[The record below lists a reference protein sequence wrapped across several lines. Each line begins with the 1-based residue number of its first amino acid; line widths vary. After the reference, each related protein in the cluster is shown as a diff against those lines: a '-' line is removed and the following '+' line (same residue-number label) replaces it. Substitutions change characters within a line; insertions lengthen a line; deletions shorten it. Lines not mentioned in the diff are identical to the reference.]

1 MKNLKFYIEIVGGK
15 IKFYNNRI
23 NDYIIKDIDF
33 PFLDYLFEKGNVFIG
48 ISASMNLHKSINIKD
63 FVVKEVVPNLKGVLK
78 LKENE
83 KEIFSG
89 NQFFVNFFLESTCG
103 KKLRIY
109 QNDFE
114 NIQLKENGENFNYEK
129 MFFNEKDMGLEI
141 GIFKKEIG
149 IFIFEITS

>member
-78 LKENE
+78 LKENK

-89 NQFFVNFFLESTCG
+89 NQFFVNFFWNQLVG
-103 KKLRIY
+103 K
-109 QNDFE
+109 N
-114 NIQLKENGENFNYEK
+114 
-129 MFFNEKDMGLEI
+129 
-141 GIFKKEIG
+141 
-149 IFIFEITS
+149 

>member
-78 LKENE
+78 LFLQVWHSQLANPQS
-83 KEIFSG
+83 IFSNLVLPQYG
-89 NQFFVNFFLESTCG
+89 HFP
-103 KKLRIY
+103 
-109 QNDFE
+109 
-114 NIQLKENGENFNYEK
+114 
-129 MFFNEKDMGLEI
+129 
-141 GIFKKEIG
+141 IFSFAAI
-149 IFIFEITS
+149 